1 MCPKRT
7 VSPPLLL
14 RMANAL
20 IVPSCKIMIC
30 ASPCDSEVHAGDSSS
45 ERSCVL
51 YTTGGSRALCAS
63 ATSAALPTILL
74 VGVGSL
80 HAATTIVVKNAIQVR
95 IGPPR
100 WEGGG
105 KLCCGQAR
113 QDLNLQPPVLETG
126 ALPIELRT
134 SDYWFAVPRRQS
146 YEWFHAFGG
155 RF

>member
-14 RMANAL
+14 RTANAL

-30 ASPCDSEVHAGDSSS
+30 ASPGDSSS

-51 YTTGGSRALCAS
+51 YTTGGSSAFCAS
-63 ATSAALPTILL
+63 ATSAALPTIRLG
-74 VGVGSL
+74 GVGSL
-80 HAATTIVVKNAIQVR
+80 QAATTIVVKNAIQVR
-95 IGPPR
+95 IGPPG

-155 RF
+155 R